1 MKALVT
7 GGTGFIGQN
16 LIRRQESPVIL
27 GRSPEKIRKIF
38 PEARAYAWQPGE
50 PVTEEAFQGVDT
62 VFHLAGESIFKGR
75 WNQAKKDR
83 ILSSRVEGTAS
94 MVDSLARME
103 SPPETLICSSA
114 VGYYGSRGD
123 EVLTESSGPGADFLA
138 QVCQAWEKEARKA
151 EKLGIRVVCI
161 RTGVVLGRDGGA
173 LPQMLPP
180 FKAGLG
186 GKLGSGRQY
195 MAWIHI
201 DDLIEI
207 MLYAAADKELKG
219 PVNAVTPQ
227 PITNKEFT
235 KTLASVLH
243 RPAILPVPA
252 PLLRIILGEFG
263 KVLLSSQRALPQK
276 LEAAGYEF
284 KYPDIRQALEAV
296 IKD

>member
-1 MKALVT
+1 MKALIT

-16 LIRRQESPVIL
+16 LVRRQDSPVIL
-27 GRSPEKIRKIF
+27 GRSPEKIRKLF

-50 PVTEEAFQGVDT
+50 PVTEDAFQEVDT

-94 MVDSLARME
+94 IVDSLARME
-103 SPPETLICSSA
+103 APPETLICSSA

-123 EVLTESSGPGADFLA
+123 EILTESSGPGADFLA

-201 DDLIEI
+201 YDLIEI
-207 MLYAAADKELKG
+207 MLYAAANKELKG
-219 PVNAVTPQ
+219 PVNAVSPQ
-227 PITNKEFT
+227 PVTNKEFT
-235 KTLASVLH
+235 RMLASVLH
-243 RPAILPVPA
+243 RPAILPA
-252 PLLRIILGEFG
+252 PTPFLRLVFGEFSN
-263 KVLLSSQRALPQK
+263 VLLSSQRALPQK
-276 LEAAGYEF
+276 LEEAGYEF
-284 KYPDIRQALEAV
+284 KYPEVRQALEAA